1 MDYRKIFSLRRL
13 RIISQ
18 WLFLLFFLFLFLE
31 TEGKGADELGWP
43 VRLFLDFN
51 PLILL
56 TTLLSAHSAPIA
68 FFLSLILVLLTLA
81 LGRIFCGWICPFGTL
96 HNLVSL
102 AGTRARAMVRH
113 PAWLKYKYY
122 ILVVLLALAAMG
134 SQQAGLLDPISLLI
148 RSLSVSIY
156 PAFSYG
162 TSALFDALYYSDI
175 RGLTAISE
183 RIYSLLGD
191 TVLPFQQ
198 AFFSQAVLIGLLFL
212 GLLALNLYERRF
224 WCRYLCPLGALLGL
238 LSRWSLLRREVA
250 EGCTACGA
258 CGSRCPGGAE
268 PRSHRLDGPAPP
280 LAPKQPGPD
289 SRRPANPPADPA
301 QVGNAGWRPTECH
314 ACFNCDDICPHS
326 LIRFKL
332 GLPQLKTAQPGQ
344 TPAPPALDLGRR
356 RLVTAAVAGMV
367 AVPLLRVGH
376 PPEGRAHPRLIRPP
390 GARPEKEFLARCV
403 KCGECMKVCLTG
415 GLQPT
420 LLEGGLEGLWT
431 PILVPRM
438 GYCEYHCT
446 LCGQVCPTGAIE
458 RLGVAE
464 KTEVRIGLAMF
475 DRNRCLPWA
484 YGIPCIVCE
493 EVCPTPKKAIWFEEV
508 EMLNR
513 DGEPVRVQ
521 RPHVDLT
528 LCIGCGICETLCP
541 VVDQPAVYV
550 TSIGESR
557 SRENQLLL

>member
-1 MDYRKIFSLRRL
+1 MLTKIFSWRGL
-13 RIISQ
+13 RIASQ

-56 TTLLSAHSAPIA
+56 TTLLSAQSAPVA
-68 FFLSLILVLLTLA
+68 FFLSLLMVAVTLL
-81 LGRIFCGWICPFGTL
+81 LGRVFCGWICPFGTL
-96 HNLVSL
+96 HNLVSQT
-102 AGTRARAMVRH
+102 AGRARALVRH
-113 PAWLKYKYY
+113 PAWFKIKYY
-122 ILVVLLALAAMG
+122 ILVVMLGLALLG

-156 PAFSYG
+156 PAFSL
-162 TSALFDALYYSDI
+162 TASALFDALYHADL
-175 RGLTAISE
+175 RGITAISE
-183 RIYSLLGD
+183 RFYSLLRD

-198 AFFSQAVLIGLLFL
+198 GFFRQSVFIGLLFI

-238 LSRWSLLRREVA
+238 LARWSLLRREVA
-250 EGCTACGA
+250 EGCTNCGA
-258 CGSRCPGGAE
+258 CGRNCPGGAE
-268 PRSHRLDGPAPP
+268 PRSLQHLPAG
-280 LAPKQPGPD
+280 LHDAGRQQTETVADSKEQARQP
-289 SRRPANPPADPA
+289 A
-301 QVGNAGWRPTECH
+301 AGWRRSECH
-314 ACFNCDDICPHS
+314 ACFNCDDLCPHN
-326 LIRFKL
+326 LVKFKL
-332 GLPQLKTAQPGQ
+332 GRPILPWGKRATADLSPG
-344 TPAPPALDLGRR
+344 LDLGRR
-356 RLVTAAVAGMV
+356 RLVGAAVAGM
-367 AVPLLRVGH
+367 AMVPLMRVGNL
-376 PPEGRAHPRLIRPP
+376 PEARANPKLIRPP
-390 GARPEKEFLARCV
+390 GSVPEKEFLSRCV

-420 LLEGGLEGLWT
+420 LLEAGVEGLWT
-431 PILVPRM
+431 PLLVPRM

-446 LCGQVCPTGAIE
+446 LCGQVCPTGAIR
-458 RLGVAE
+458 RLSVEE
-464 KTEVRIGLAMF
+464 KTEVKIGLAMF

-508 EMLNR
+508 EVLNR

-521 RPHVDLT
+521 RPHVDLE

-541 VVDQPAVYV
+541 VTDKPAIYV

-557 SRENQLLL
+557 SRDNQLLL

>member
-1 MDYRKIFSLRRL
+1 MKLDHIFSWRRL
-13 RIISQ
+13 RITSQ
-18 WLFLLFFLFLFLE
+18 WLFLLFFIFLFLQ

-56 TTLLSAHSAPIA
+56 TTLLSAHSVPVA
-68 FFLSLILVLLTLA
+68 FLLSLIMVAITLL
-81 LGRIFCGWICPFGTL
+81 LGRVFCGWICPFGTL
-96 HNLVSL
+96 HNLVSQT
-102 AGTRARAMVRH
+102 AGRARAMVRH
-113 PAWLKYKYY
+113 PAWFKFKYY
-122 ILVVLLALAAMG
+122 ILVVMLGLALVG

-156 PAFSYG
+156 PAFSLAA
-162 TSALFDALYYSDI
+162 SALFDALYHADLTGI
-175 RGLTAISE
+175 TAISE
-183 RIYSLLGD
+183 RFYSLLRD

-198 AFFSQAVLIGLLFL
+198 GFFRQSVLIGLLFI

-238 LSRWSLLRREVA
+238 LARWSLLRREVA
-250 EGCTACGA
+250 EGCTNCGV
-258 CGSRCPGGAE
+258 CGRNCPGGAE
-268 PRSHRLDGPAPP
+268 PRSLQTIAAGLKNTPRGTINDTANSLPAADHLSDWHRP
-280 LAPKQPGPD
+280 
-289 SRRPANPPADPA
+289 
-301 QVGNAGWRPTECH
+301 ECH
-314 ACFNCDDICPHS
+314 ACFNCDDLCPHH
-326 LIRFKL
+326 LIKFKL
-332 GLPQLKTAQPGQ
+332 GRPTWGWGKKVTA
-344 TPAPPALDLGRR
+344 TAPAPALDLGRR
-356 RLVTAAVAGMV
+356 RLVGAAVAGM
-367 AVPLLRVGH
+367 AIVPLMRVGNL
-376 PPEGRAHPRLIRPP
+376 PEARANPKLIRPP
-390 GARPEKEFLARCV
+390 GAVPEKEFLSRCV

-420 LLEGGLEGLWT
+420 LLEAGVEGLWS
-431 PILVPRM
+431 PLLVPRM

-446 LCGQVCPTGAIE
+446 LCGQVCPTGAIK
-458 RLGVAE
+458 RLSVEE
-464 KTEVRIGLAMF
+464 KSEVKIGLAMF

-513 DGEPVRVQ
+513 DGEVVRVK
-521 RPHVDLT
+521 RPHVDLEI
-528 LCIGCGICETLCP
+528 CIGCGICETLCP
-541 VVDQPAVYV
+541 VTDKPAVYV